1 MQFSGFTFCIRVANI
16 IAVILL
22 SMLLVSCSTAPID
35 ANNSIKAGDQLLSA
49 GDAANALLAWQQ
61 VQISSPD
68 TVFDLELRKCRAF
81 RELGLNKQ
89 AKQSAQLALEQLSA
103 SSDPQKSL
111 YAELELALAEL
122 TLSQWD
128 SARSRLVRI
137 RIQAEPLMLWTELA
151 QVELGLALLDKV
163 DGKVDSAL
171 QHYQSAVTYA
181 RRSGNNWMLVNAQLL
196 QLSLLA
202 KQNAAL
208 ASNIWPEIVG
218 QVQNLPVSKRR
229 TMALIKLVR
238 IAQTYQL
245 FSLADK
251 RPMELLQEAEASGL
265 ALKDERL
272 RSYAIGYQGTAL
284 EQQSDYEKAL
294 ELTNKAAAAAQRAL
308 AMESLYLWEWQ
319 AGRLHHLRHRDDLAL
334 SAFQRAVDNLQQIRD
349 SQSFEQ
355 SFSKEVSPLYSGLAD
370 LLLKKAAT
378 EQDAK
383 QKQLLLVNARKTL
396 EKLKTAELQDYFQDR
411 CVVRFK
417 EKSQGLEQVLQQT
430 AVVYPILLPDRTEII
445 VSFSDGLKQ
454 YIVPVGSGPMNAEIH
469 DFRKKL
475 EKRSTFSYLKPAKQL
490 YSWLLAPLLA
500 DLEAHRVDTLVIVP
514 DGALRTIPFAAL
526 YDGQHYAVERFAFAT
541 TPGLSL
547 TDPKKLPFE
556 SMTALINGLT
566 ESVQGFSALPNVDR
580 ELKTIQQE
588 LGGEMFKNERFQI
601 EDLRTEMTKNPYR
614 IVHIASHGQ
623 FDKDPQKTFLL
634 TYNGRAT
641 MDILEKMLGQ
651 NKYKDNPVEL
661 LTLSACQTAAGDDR
675 AALGMAGVAIKAGVR
690 SALASLWFINDQ
702 SSSDLVAYFYEQL
715 KDNRSKA
722 QALRLAQLELRKD
735 TRYRHATY
743 WAPFLLI
750 GNWM

>member
-1 MQFSGFTFCIRVANI
+1 
-16 IAVILL
+16 
-22 SMLLVSCSTAPID
+22 MLLVSCSTAPIN

-122 TLSQWD
+122 TLSQLD

-163 DGKVDSAL
+163 DGKDDSAL

-181 RRSGNNWMLVNAQLL
+181 RRSGNNWMLVNAELL

-202 KQNAAL
+202 KQNAVL

-245 FSLADK
+245 LSVADK
-251 RPMELLQEAEASGL
+251 RPTELLQEAEASSL

-469 DFRKKL
+469 NFRKML

-556 SMTALINGLT
+556 SMTVLLNGLT
-566 ESVQGFSALPNVDR
+566 ESVQGFSALPNVDH

-601 EDLRTEMTKNPYR
+601 EDLTTEMTKNPYR

>member
-1 MQFSGFTFCIRVANI
+1 VQFSGFTFRIQVANI
-16 IAVILL
+16 IAVIFLL
-22 SMLLVSCSTAPID
+22 MLSVSCSTVSINT
-35 ANNSIKAGDQLLSA
+35 NNSLKTGDQLLSA
-49 GDAANALLAWQQ
+49 GDTANALLAWQQ
-61 VQISSPD
+61 VQASSPD
-68 TVFDLELRKCRAF
+68 AVFDLELRKSRAF
-81 RELGLNKQ
+81 RELGLNKK

-103 SSDPQKSL
+103 LSDPPKKL

-122 TLSQWD
+122 TLSQLD
-128 SARSRLVRI
+128 SARSRLDKI
-137 RIQAEPLMLWTELA
+137 RLQAEPLMLWTELA

-163 DGKVDSAL
+163 DAQDDKVL
-171 QHYQSAVTYA
+171 QHYQKAGTYA
-181 RRSGNNWMLVNAQLL
+181 QRGGDNWMLVNAELL

-202 KQNAAL
+202 KQNAAS
-208 ASNIWPEIVG
+208 ASNLWSETAAQI
-218 QVQNLPVSKRR
+218 QNLPASKRR
-229 TMALIKLVR
+229 TMALIRLVR
-238 IAQTYQL
+238 IAQAYRLLPVT
-245 FSLADK
+245 DK
-251 RPMELLQEAEASGL
+251 RLMGFLQEAERSGL

-272 RSYAIGYQGTAL
+272 HSYALGYQGTVFEQQGDYERAL
-284 EQQSDYEKAL
+284 EF
-294 ELTNKAAAAAQRAL
+294 TNKAAAAAQHAL

-319 AGRLHHLRHRDDLAL
+319 AGRLHHLQHRDDLAL

-349 SQSFEQ
+349 SQTFEQ
-355 SFSKEVSPLYSGLAD
+355 SFSREVSPLYSGLAD
-370 LLLKKAAT
+370 LLLTKAAS
-378 EQDAK
+378 EQDSG
-383 QKQLLLVNARKTL
+383 QKQRLLDKARFTL

-445 VSFSDGLKQ
+445 VSFNDGLKQ
-454 YIVPVGSGPMNAEIH
+454 YIVPIGSERMNAEIH

-490 YSWLLAPLLA
+490 YSWLLAPLLS
-500 DLEAHRVDTLVIVP
+500 DLEAHRVDTLVVVP
-514 DGALRTIPFAAL
+514 DGALRTIPFSAL

-556 SMTALINGLT
+556 GMTILLNGLT
-566 ESVQGFSALPNVDR
+566 EAVQGFSSLPNVEH
-580 ELKTIQQE
+580 ELETIQKE
-588 LGGEMFKNERFQI
+588 LGGELFKNQQFQI
-601 EDLRTEMTKNPYR
+601 DDLTAEMTKNPYR

-641 MDILEKMLGQ
+641 MDVLEKMLGK
-651 NKYKDNPVEL
+651 NKYKDNPLEL

-702 SSSDLVAYFYEQL
+702 SSSDLVAYFYAHL
-715 KDNRSKA
+715 KNNRSKA
-722 QALRLAQLELRKD
+722 QALRMAQLELRKD
-735 TRYRHATY
+735 ARYRHATY
-743 WAPFLLI
+743 WGPFLLI

>member
-1 MQFSGFTFCIRVANI
+1 MQFSGFTFRIQVTNI
-16 IAVILL
+16 IAVIFLL
-22 SMLLVSCSTAPID
+22 MLLVSCSTVPI
-35 ANNSIKAGDQLLSA
+35 NSNDSFKTGDQLLRD
-49 GDAANALLAWQQ
+49 GDAANALLTWQQ
-61 VQISSPD
+61 VQASSPD
-68 TVFDLELRKCRAF
+68 AVFDLELRKSRAF
-81 RELGLNKQ
+81 RELGLNKK

-103 SSDPQKSL
+103 SSDPKKSL

-122 TLSQWD
+122 TLSQPD
-128 SARSRLVRI
+128 SARSRLGKI

-163 DGKVDSAL
+163 DGKDDNAL
-171 QHYQSAVTYA
+171 QHYQNAVTYA
-181 RRSGNNWMLVNAQLL
+181 KRSGDNWMLVNAELL
-196 QLSLLA
+196 QLSLLT
-202 KQNAAL
+202 KQNASL
-208 ASNIWPEIVG
+208 AANIWPETAAKI
-218 QVQNLPVSKRR
+218 QNLPASKRR
-229 TMALIKLVR
+229 AMALIRLVR
-238 IAQTYQL
+238 IAQTYRL
-245 FSLADK
+245 LPVADK
-251 RPMELLQEAEASGL
+251 RLMELLQEAESSGL

-272 RSYAIGYQGTAL
+272 HSYAIGYQGTAL
-284 EQQSDYEKAL
+284 EQQGDYEKAL
-294 ELTNKAAAAAQRAL
+294 ELTNKAAAVAQHAL

-319 AGRLHHLRHRDDLAL
+319 AGRLHHLQHQDDLAL
-334 SAFQRAVDNLQQIRD
+334 SALQRAVDNLQQIRD

-355 SFSKEVSPLYSGLAD
+355 SFSREVSPLYSGLAD
-370 LLLKKAAT
+370 LLLKKAAS
-378 EQDAK
+378 EQDSG
-383 QKQLLLVNARKTL
+383 QKQQLLVKARKTL

-445 VSFSDGLKQ
+445 VSFNDGLKQ
-454 YIVPVGSGPMNAEIH
+454 YIVPVGSERMNAEIH

-490 YSWLLAPLLA
+490 YSWLLTPLLA

-514 DGALRTIPFAAL
+514 DGALRTIPFSAL
-526 YDGQHYAVERFAFAT
+526 YDGRHYAVERFAFAT

-556 SMTALINGLT
+556 GMTILLNGLT
-566 ESVQGFSALPNVDR
+566 EAVQGFSALPNVEH
-580 ELKTIQQE
+580 ELETIQQE

-601 EDLRTEMTKNPYR
+601 DDLTTEMTKNPYR

-641 MDILEKMLGQ
+641 LDVLEKMLGK
-651 NKYKDNPVEL
+651 NKYKDNPLEL

-702 SSSDLVAYFYEQL
+702 SSSDLVASFYQQL
-715 KDNRSKA
+715 KDNQSKA

-735 TRYRHATY
+735 ARYRHATY